1 MRPESFPRYKRA
13 EYTKDHDEG
22 IAADLFIQAIEC
34 VTIRWKVIA
43 SHLKTFIVDHHLLLD
58 PEGHDMLLFDDD
70 SFSRSRKYFWVI
82 NFLAECNSRIDE
94 NIQELDNAV
103 SDWSRKLERGKWD
116 DSMNRIS
123 DQRFELTEV
132 QDQLKAK
139 RAETIA
145 LRDGVR
151 LL

>member
-1 MRPESFPRYKRA
+1 M
-13 EYTKDHDEG
+13 
-22 IAADLFIQAIEC
+22 
-34 VTIRWKVIA
+34 IA
-43 SHLKTFIVDHHLLLD
+43 SHLKTFIVDHHLLLG

-103 SDWSRKLERGKWD
+103 SDWVRKLERGKLD
-116 DSMNRIS
+116 DYMNRIS
-123 DQRFELTEV
+123 DKRFELTEV

-139 RAETIA
+139 CAETIA

>member
-1 MRPESFPRYKRA
+1 MRPESFPRYNRA
-13 EYTKDHDEG
+13 EYTEDHDEG
-22 IAADLFIQAIEC
+22 IAADILIQAIEC
-34 VTIRWKVIA
+34 ITIRWKVIA

-58 PEGHDMLLFDDD
+58 PEGHDMLLFGDD

-116 DSMNRIS
+116 SMNRIS
-123 DQRFELTEV
+123 DKRFELTEV